1 MNSRFSTAFA
11 PGAPAAMPND
21 SKPIVLVADD
31 EPSMVA
37 MLSSHLRSKG
47 YTVLEASDGDQAWE
61 LAHEHLPNLVLLDV
75 MMPGMSGW
83 EVCRKIR
90 EAVSLAHTG
99 VIMLTG
105 IGENL
110 NEMTS
115 PLYGADAYLD
125 KPFEFSDLDQKISE
139 TIARREDGALGR
151 ADGDEDAGL
160 VRQTLQAVTKRKAA
174 KPKPVAEKEAELP
187 AAKPAPKPK
196 KAPAEKPQAKPEV
209 AKDGPKPALAKA
221 VARPAPKLEKPVA
234 KTKLKAK
241 PPVKGPAPKPV
252 KPATKAAKPTK
263 PVAKAAKKSAK
274 PAPKTKPTK
283 KAAPAAKAAK
293 PNTKAA
299 KKATK
304 TTKKATKPAPKAPA
318 KSSKKA
324 PKPATKGAKKPAKAA
339 PKSAKKTGKKR

>member
-1 MNSRFSTAFA
+1 
-11 PGAPAAMPND
+11 MPND

-151 ADGDEDAGL
+151 ADGDDDAGL
-160 VRQTLQAVTKRKAA
+160 VKKTLHAVTRRKAPKA
-174 KPKPVAEKEAELP
+174 KPVTEKEPEMP
-187 AAKPAPKPK
+187 AVKAAPKAK
-196 KAPAEKPQAKPEV
+196 KAPALKPE
-209 AKDGPKPALAKA
+209 AKLEAAQNGPKPALAKA
-221 VARPAPKLEKPVA
+221 VARPAPKLEKPAA
-234 KTKLKAK
+234 KAKVKAK
-241 PPVKGPAPKPV
+241 PPVKAPAPKTA
-252 KPATKAAKPTK
+252 KPAAKAAKPAPKATPTK
-263 PVAKAAKKSAK
+263 KAAKKSAK
-274 PAPKTKPTK
+274 PAPKAKPTK

-293 PNTKAA
+293 PIAKATKQAPKAA
-299 KKATK
+299 KKAA
-304 TTKKATKPAPKAPA
+304 KAARKAPA
-318 KSSKKA
+318 KSAKKA
-324 PKPATKGAKKPAKAA
+324 KKSPAKAAKKSAKAA
-339 PKSAKKTGKKR
+339 PKPAKKAAKKR